1 MCVCVCVCVCAH
13 SVVYDSVTPWIVDC
27 QAPLS
32 MEISRQECWIGLP
45 CPLPK
50 DLPNPGI
57 ELTSPVSPAL
67 QADSLPAEPSR
78 KPGQEHRKFKLCLGG
93 SDSGQHNP
101 DDFWN
106 LSAL

>member
-1 MCVCVCVCVCAH
+1 MCVCAH
-13 SVVYDSVTPWIVDC
+13 SVMYDSVTPWIVAC
-27 QAPLS
+27 RALLS
-32 MEISRQECWIGLP
+32 MDVSRQEYWIGLP
-45 CPLPK
+45 CPASK

-67 QADSLPAEPSR
+67 Q
-78 KPGQEHRKFKLCLGG
+78 KPGQEHRKFKLYLGG

-106 LSAL
+106 LSILESMIKIF